1 MGDFK
6 IGYTDYFKN
15 SQING
20 RFSVLLL
27 TILTGIFLF
36 GCGSGNNDLV
46 SEAISDNR
54 IVKETVSG
62 EIPPSDNTADETISV
77 DSTESGIISSNT
89 MPDEIISDDHM
100 TTTAGSDRETD
111 AAVETPLFSGEL
123 AFLETNE
130 FQTAETIGAGNEE
143 PAEIFEEYPDLLTST
158 QKNSVNMLNY
168 ITVLTQEINES
179 KGSRIYLESVYSS
192 LINNINPNAVD
203 TRTQAQMMS
212 ILDTLEG
219 YRMINV
225 KRKRLEYLYEQN
237 RAQALRQAIPNPV
250 GLLSAVQSGSLLK
263 GAVSVIYMA
272 VDSAS
277 SYTAVSSQADLQYL
291 QGGWELDD
299 AESAEL
305 HNSRKA
311 AFNYM
316 INMVRDN
323 SLPGDYALTE
333 ETVQSFVEW
342 KNNTNLV
349 RKTAWLETNRET
361 YQQLGIYWLE
371 LARAYY
377 DSQEY
382 EKCLDA
388 IDQYEAVTAR
398 IFRKDL
404 DYAKALPMAVISA
417 KEILGNH
424 EYIEAADRYT
434 AAILANTNDDNW
446 ALRYFAAQIYL
457 DLYAATKE
465 AEYLDKS
472 YEIAFNNVNI
482 LVGEQRSLN
491 AAYLSDVR
499 LEKAGKNAT
508 KREKEEI
515 KQYNKLLKEE
525 RKTALPPV
533 SEALYLNCSLL
544 FALADERDIP
554 SREQIRIESIL
565 HENGENIF
573 LTTALDDQFWFSSH
587 KGRMDSDEI
596 HVTFDGDKLSV
607 PVTCI
612 TDRSK
617 IYVTVSGSNGKM
629 ILEDW
634 TVKKVERPKGV
645 DQSEFI
651 AAYTS
656 SEGEDYE
663 YQAGDTITVKIIP
676 IEELSEEPIEF
687 TYDAVAKKKMKV
699 LDDIVFERKIK

>member
-77 DSTESGIISSNT
+77 DSTESEIISSNT

-434 AAILANTNDDNW
+434 AAIVANTNDDNW

-617 IYVTVSGSNGKM
+617 IYVTVSGANGKT

-656 SEGEDYE
+656 REGKDYE

>member
-1 MGDFK
+1 M
-6 IGYTDYFKN
+6 
-15 SQING
+15 
-20 RFSVLLL
+20 
-27 TILTGIFLF
+27 LF
-36 GCGSGNNDLV
+36 RS
-46 SEAISDNR
+46 
-54 IVKETVSG
+54 
-62 EIPPSDNTADETISV
+62 
-77 DSTESGIISSNT
+77 
-89 MPDEIISDDHM
+89 
-100 TTTAGSDRETD
+100 
-111 AAVETPLFSGEL
+111 
-123 AFLETNE
+123 
-130 FQTAETIGAGNEE
+130 
-143 PAEIFEEYPDLLTST
+143 
-158 QKNSVNMLNY
+158 
-168 ITVLTQEINES
+168 
-179 KGSRIYLESVYSS
+179 
-192 LINNINPNAVD
+192 
-203 TRTQAQMMS
+203 
-212 ILDTLEG
+212 
-219 YRMINV
+219 
-225 KRKRLEYLYEQN
+225 
-237 RAQALRQAIPNPV
+237 
-250 GLLSAVQSGSLLK
+250 
-263 GAVSVIYMA
+263 
-272 VDSAS
+272 
-277 SYTAVSSQADLQYL
+277 
-291 QGGWELDD
+291 
-299 AESAEL
+299 
-305 HNSRKA
+305 
-311 AFNYM
+311 
-316 INMVRDN
+316 
-323 SLPGDYALTE
+323 PGDYALTE

-596 HVTFDGDKLSV
+596 HVTLDGDKLSV

-656 SEGEDYE
+656 SEGED
-663 YQAGDTITVKIIP
+663 
-676 IEELSEEPIEF
+676 
-687 TYDAVAKKKMKV
+687 
-699 LDDIVFERKIK
+699 